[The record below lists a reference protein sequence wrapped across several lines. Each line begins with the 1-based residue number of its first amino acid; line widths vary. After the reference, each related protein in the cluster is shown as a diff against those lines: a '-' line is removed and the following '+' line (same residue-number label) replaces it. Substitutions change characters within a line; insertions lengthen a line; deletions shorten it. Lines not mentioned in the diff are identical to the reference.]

1 MVTLVGSRNL
11 SSRQPHTVTLGE
23 TTGSKL
29 LLIMIIIIII
39 KSISRASIYRT
50 RWEHRAIYRNTNNRQ
65 TDRDVTYQLIML

>member
-11 SSRQPHTVTLGE
+11 SSRQPHTVTLGG

-29 LLIMIIIIII
+29 LLIMIII
-39 KSISRASIYRT
+39 KRISRASIYRT
-50 RWEHRAIYRNTNNRQ
+50 RWEHRPIYKNSNNRQ

>member
-11 SSRQPHTVTLGE
+11 SSRQPQTVTLGE

-29 LLIMIIIIII
+29 LLIMIIII
-39 KSISRASIYRT
+39 KRISRASIYRT
-50 RWEHRAIYRNTNNRQ
+50 RWEHRAIYKNTNNRQ